1 MPGRGG
7 SAPRARALA
16 ASTAATV
23 AVAVAAAALS
33 GCGLAVQSA
42 DLFGVM
48 RTGGAKPLTLVVNDG
63 GTLRCNG
70 GPAKPIPDRLLI
82 VARSL
87 TGQLDPD
94 ARKHLDLPATSGS
107 VYRFKVSLPN
117 GTFSFPD
124 TAAAHRPELAK
135 LEQFVLQAE
144 SRCPGGG

>member
-7 SAPRARALA
+7 SAPRARAHA
-16 ASTAATV
+16 ASTAAT
-23 AVAVAAAALS
+23 VAVAAAALS

-144 SRCPGGG
+144 SRCAGGG

>member
-7 SAPRARALA
+7 SAPRTRGLA
-16 ASTAATV
+16 VATISVATV
-23 AVAVAAAALS
+23 AALS

-48 RTGGAKPLTLVVNDG
+48 RSGGGKPLTLVVNDG

-70 GPAKPIPDRLLI
+70 APAKPIPDRLLV

-94 ARKHLDLPATSGS
+94 ARKHLDLPSPAGS
-107 VYRFKVSLPN
+107 VYRYKVSLPK

-124 TAAAHRPELAK
+124 TSAAHRPELAK
-135 LEQFVLQAE
+135 LEQFVLEAK
-144 SRCPGGG
+144 SRCAGGG